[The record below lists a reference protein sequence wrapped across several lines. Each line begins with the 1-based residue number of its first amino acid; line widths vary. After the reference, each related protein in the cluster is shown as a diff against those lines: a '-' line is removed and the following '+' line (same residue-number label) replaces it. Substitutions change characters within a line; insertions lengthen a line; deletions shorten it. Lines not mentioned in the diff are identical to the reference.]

1 VTATWVG
8 INDVAWGVD
17 AEEFVEKLIQQHEA
31 LYDAGL
37 RNFLWVN
44 VPPLYLFPGQPSSS
58 CDNRSLTTKIPNRP
72 DWRLA

>member
-1 VTATWVG
+1 VIATWVG
-8 INDVAWGVD
+8 INDVVWNVD

-37 RNFLWVN
+37 RNFLWVD
-44 VPPLYLFPGQPSSS
+44 VPPLYLFPGQSSS
-58 CDNRSLTTKIPNRP
+58 LCDKRSLTTKMPNRP